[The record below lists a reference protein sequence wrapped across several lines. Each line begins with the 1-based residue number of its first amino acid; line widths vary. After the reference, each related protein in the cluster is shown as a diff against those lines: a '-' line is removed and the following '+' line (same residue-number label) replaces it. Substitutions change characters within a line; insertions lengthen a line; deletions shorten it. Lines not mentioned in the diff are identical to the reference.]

1 MINIAVVGLGWWG
14 QEHVRSLE
22 DSTSARVVCVADPDI
37 GNAQAFAEARG
48 LPLVPGLEDVL
59 GEADIDAVILATPHS
74 LHTEQ
79 IIAAAGAGKHV
90 FTEKPFAMSRADAER
105 QVAVCQ
111 KNGVELGIGLIQRFA
126 APHRHIKTLLEDG
139 TLGVAMHGEGNVSH
153 DVLLNLKSWRKSADQ
168 APAGGIHHTGTH
180 LIDLYVWMLGRVSE
194 VYARIASHVFEND
207 TASALLTFENGQTAY
222 IGDVMATAEQRYF
235 QLFAS
240 EGWVRRISDDELVVR
255 PRGGEMDTLS
265 FDPVDLV
272 RANNEAFAEA
282 VMGNAVYPISTD
294 DMIHNVAIL
303 DAITTSIRE
312 NRPVRVD

>member
-14 QEHVRSLE
+14 QEHVRSL
-22 DSTSARVVCVADPDI
+22 DKSTKARVVAVADPDM
-37 GNAQAFAEARG
+37 GGAKSFADDRG
-48 LPLVPGLEDVL
+48 LPLVPGLDDVL
-59 GEADIDAVILATPHS
+59 GDGRVDAVILATPHS
-74 LHTEQ
+74 LHTDQ
-79 IIAAAGAGKHV
+79 IIAASNAGKHV
-90 FTEKPFAMSRADAER
+90 FTEKPFAMSRAEAER
-105 QVAVCQ
+105 QVAVCRD
-111 KNGVELGIGLIQRFA
+111 NGTALGIGLIQRFS
-126 APHRHIKTLLEDG
+126 APHRHIKKLLDDG
-139 TLGVAMHGEGNVSH
+139 TLGKPMHGEGNVSH

-240 EGWVRRISDDELVVR
+240 EGWARRVAEDELVLA
-255 PRGGEMDTLS
+255 PRGGTTETLS

-272 RANNEAFAEA
+272 RANNEAFADA
-282 VMGNAVYPISTD
+282 VMGNAAYPISTD

-312 NRPVRVD
+312 NRPVKVI